1 MTAKPKTF
9 ELVGDVDM
17 FVPSSTSDNLAHQNA
32 VAQNPAHYDG
42 VTLDVMANNPS
53 YTKGFDPIDMAT
65 LCRDSLVKN
74 ADVNNEHAR
83 NYTEAV
89 RRVLSGSQQKNRF
102 SAL

>member
-1 MTAKPKTF
+1 MKAKPKTF
-9 ELVGDVDM
+9 ELVGEVDL

-32 VAQNPAHYDG
+32 VAQNPALYDG

-65 LCRDSLVKN
+65 LCRDNLVKN
-74 ADVNNEHAR
+74 ADANNEHAR
-83 NYTEAV
+83 NYTETI
-89 RRVLSGSQQKNRF
+89 RRAFSGSQQKSRF